1 MRTLLQSA
9 LTGWTD
15 YTQHGK
21 FAAFLLLAI
30 VYLGFVL
37 RGPSDADAWGK
48 MDETI
53 EQPGGTADSR
63 ARRRLFQ
70 LYLYGVLI
78 TLGCICPVTALI
90 LLKYQTAFYSYVW
103 IWAAVPQTA
112 LIAWATADFLNKLWQ
127 DRSARTVIATVIL
140 FGILFLGGNPV
151 SEWTQAQTAQ
161 IPALSGMPQQRQEK
175 VSAWETLE
183 QLSAYHAEAGNNEEF
198 CLWAP
203 KEIMAASRAYSAG
216 IHPVYGRSI
225 WDASLGSYSY
235 DTYEIWQ
242 EDLYLWMNHLEATGE
257 TEYLR
262 TDESAGEETT
272 AAATA
277 GRTIDFAA
285 CLDSAGQ
292 AGIDYILLPGNLSEE
307 TQEALQ
313 KTAGQ
318 ELQPF
323 GGYFLIVLP
332 GQA

>member
-9 LTGWTD
+9 LTGRTD

-37 RGPSDADAWGK
+37 WGHSNADTGEK
-48 MDETI
+48 TDETI
-53 EQPGGTADSR
+53 ERPNGTADGR
-63 ARRRLFQ
+63 VRRWLIQ

-103 IWAAVPQTA
+103 IWATVPQTA
-112 LIAWATADFLNKLWQ
+112 LIAWAAAEFLSRLWRE
-127 DRSARTVIATVIL
+127 RSIRTVIATIIL

-161 IPALSGMPQQRQEK
+161 IPSLAGMPQQRQETA
-175 VSAWETLE
+175 SAGETLE
-183 QLSAYHAEAGNNEEF
+183 QLSIYHAETGNTAEF

-235 DTYEIWQ
+235 DTYETWQ
-242 EDLYLWMNHLEATGE
+242 EDLYLWMDHLEATGE

-277 GRTIDFAA
+277 GRSIDFAA

-307 TQEALQ
+307 TQEELQ

-318 ELQPF
+318 ELQPL
-323 GGYFLIVLP
+323 GEYFLIVL
-332 GQA
+332 